1 MSSLTKVL
9 IVSYIVIVTYA
20 VGYSGQF
27 KLPMIVRPGTP
38 IHRFL
43 GTVNLVLHGCAIAIA
58 LTLPSLTDFQGIA
71 ILSYLSALFVAV
83 SVAIYRW
90 RPLSLYV
97 IVLRP
102 QGKHGKP
109 KAEQA
114 HTPWPYVWLCSAGYI
129 LMLIYIQTIF
139 GRYW

>member
-1 MSSLTKVL
+1 MLSLTRVL

-27 KLPMIVRPGTP
+27 RLPMIVRPGTP

-43 GTVNLVLHGCAIAIA
+43 GKVNLVLHGCAIAIA
-58 LTLPSLTDFQGIA
+58 LAFPPLTNFQGIA
-71 ILSYLSALFVAV
+71 ILSYLSAFFVGASLAV
-83 SVAIYRW
+83 YRW
-90 RPLSLYV
+90 RPLSLDV

-102 QGKHGKP
+102 EGKRAKP
-109 KAEQA
+109 KTEQLRS
-114 HTPWPYVWLCSAGYI
+114 PWPYVWLCSAGYI

-139 GRYW
+139 GHYW